1 MKKMKKLNLNKHSKM
16 NLHIPYRYLVL
27 NLMAF
32 GLLFITS
39 SSFAQLTEAERNEQV
54 TIVGSYDPTI
64 DQAYKINLKPRAVT
78 FTHQKPT
85 FSFEVMDVQQDTK
98 LEAGKIS
105 PATIRAD
112 RRKRIYDNYL
122 RAGFGS
128 LISPYLE
135 FHHSSGDK
143 NDSRFKA
150 RVYHLSSFGNIPDYA
165 PSPFANTDLDI
176 GYDKYTGN
184 SIFSLGVGYGLD
196 MYRYYGFETEE
207 YPDVNTSSDSLKQ
220 NFNQIR
226 ANIGLRSNNKK
237 AESFEYDVDL
247 NAYYYFDRWQTN
259 QTDIQLGYDLAKP
272 FESRNS
278 SSQKAG
284 IRGLVRFGV
293 NKDSLQSNNDLLISG
308 IPYYRAKFGM
318 VSFGVG
324 VNLSYLKTDSSDVG
338 IFPAIDIKVNIIE
351 DGLSIYAGADGG
363 FVKNSYFDLTQEN
376 PWVSSTVPISW
387 QNNKFRIFAGA
398 RGNIT
403 GQLGFNLEVGWL
415 SFEDMPF
422 FINTEDPANWP
433 ISAPALKFTTAFDDG
448 SVFTGNA
455 EINYR
460 WQQLTLWL
468 NGEYNAYSLDSLP
481 EPYHK
486 PIMVI
491 GLGGSY
497 LIKEK
502 VRLWIEMFSYGK
514 RHALDMRTDTPEA
527 IELDGFLDLNAGID
541 FYATEK
547 LTVFVRGTNLLNSN
561 YQRFLYYPVQGLQVM
576 GGIGYRF

>member
-1 MKKMKKLNLNKHSKM
+1 MKKLNLNKHIKM
-16 NLHIPYRYLVL
+16 NLQILSRSLVL
-27 NLMAF
+27 NLMASC
-32 GLLFITS
+32 LVFITS
-39 SSFAQLTEAERNEQV
+39 AAFAQLTDAERNEQV

-64 DQAYKINLKPRAVT
+64 DQAFKINLKPQAVT
-78 FTHQKPT
+78 FTHQKPSFT
-85 FSFEVMDVQQDTK
+85 FEVMDVRQDTK

-112 RRKRIYDNYL
+112 RRKKMYDNYL

-143 NDSRFKA
+143 NDSRFNA
-150 RVYHLSSFGNIPDYA
+150 RVYHLSSFGDIPGYA
-165 PSPFANTDLDI
+165 PGPFSNTDLDI
-176 GYDKYTGN
+176 GYDKYTGS
-184 SIFSLGVGYGLD
+184 SIFSLGIGYGLD

-207 YPDVNTSSDSLKQ
+207 YPEVNTSSDSLRQ
-220 NFNQIR
+220 SFNQIR
-226 ANIGLRSNNKK
+226 ANMGLRSNNKK
-237 AESFEYDVDL
+237 TESFEYDVNL
-247 NAYYYFDRWQTN
+247 NAYYYFDRWQTS
-259 QTDIQLGYDLAKP
+259 QTDLQLGYDLGKP

-278 SSQKAG
+278 SGQKAG

-293 NKDSLQSNNDLLISG
+293 NKDSLQSNNDLLVSG
-308 IPYYRAKFGM
+308 IPYYRAKFGL
-318 VSFGVG
+318 VSFGLG
-324 VNLSYLKTDSSDVG
+324 VNLSYLMTDSSDVG
-338 IFPAIDIKVNIIE
+338 FFPVIDIKVNIIE
-351 DGLSIYAGADGG
+351 DILSVYAGADGG
-363 FVKNSYFDLTQEN
+363 FVKNSYFDLSQEN
-376 PWVSSTVPISW
+376 PWISSALPISW
-387 QNNKFRIFAGA
+387 QKNNFRVFAGV

-403 GQLGFNLEVGWL
+403 GQLGFNLEAGWS
-415 SFEDMPF
+415 SFEHMPF
-422 FINTEDPANWP
+422 FVNTEDPANWS
-433 ISAPALKFTTAFDDG
+433 ISAPALKFTAAFDDG
-448 SVFTGNA
+448 NVFTGQA

-468 NGEYNAYSLDSLP
+468 NGSYNVYSLDSLP
-481 EPYHK
+481 EPFHK
-486 PIMVI
+486 PLTVI

-502 VRLWIEMFSYGK
+502 VRLWLEMFSYGK
-514 RHALDMRTDTPEA
+514 RHALDMRSDTPEGV
-527 IELDGFLDLNAGID
+527 ELDGFLDLNAGID